1 MMPRNCQR
9 DPQKIMRDRVAG
21 GWWVGGGRSS
31 ERVGSGGWF
40 HSRENSIRMV

>member
-21 GWWVGGGRSS
+21 GWCGGGGGGDGGGRSS
-31 ERVGSGGWF
+31 ERVGRGGW
-40 HSRENSIRMV
+40 SLS